1 MASAFD
7 VCRPG
12 GRFIATIYCDE
23 PRRLK
28 SALQKLVRFAGFV
41 DGELDHRFPNEEN
54 ECIRVAA
61 RKPAIETTPQPISL
75 RRSPILPATMAVEG
89 NYGFLTF

>member
-1 MASAFD
+1 MASAFG

-23 PRRLK
+23 PRRLE

-41 DGELDHRFPNEEN
+41 DGELDHRFPNDEN

-61 RKPAIETTPQPISL
+61 RKPAIETAPQPL
-75 RRSPILPATMAVEG
+75 RRPPILPATVAMEG
-89 NYGFLTF
+89 NYRFLTF